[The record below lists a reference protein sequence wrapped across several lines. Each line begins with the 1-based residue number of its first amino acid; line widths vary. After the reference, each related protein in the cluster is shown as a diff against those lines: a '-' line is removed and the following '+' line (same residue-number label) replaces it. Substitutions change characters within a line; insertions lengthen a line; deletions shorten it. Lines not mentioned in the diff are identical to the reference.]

1 MNTFCIASDFKN
13 KFKILEVINYLNIIK
28 IYFIGKCKKKLAFE
42 IWEAIQGSLVSLWL
56 NENIKPMNLNTSQKI
71 KLKAVISV

>member
-1 MNTFCIASDFKN
+1 MQ
-13 KFKILEVINYLNIIK
+13 
-28 IYFIGKCKKKLAFE
+28 KKMAFE
-42 IWEAIQGSLVSLWL
+42 IWEAIQGSLASLWL